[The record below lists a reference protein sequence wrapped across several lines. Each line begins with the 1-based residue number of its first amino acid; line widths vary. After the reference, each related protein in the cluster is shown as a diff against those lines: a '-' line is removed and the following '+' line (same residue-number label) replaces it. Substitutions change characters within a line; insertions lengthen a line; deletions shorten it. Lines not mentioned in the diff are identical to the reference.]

1 MPRSDRPIE
10 VLEQIGSSPY
20 NVDLPREYN
29 VSATFNVADLSLYYV
44 YYEAL
49 PSLRANSSQEGE
61 ADRDQITEDPN
72 ELGGW
77 AQESPILNQI
87 KETMA
92 LIREHLFQPV
102 LISPST
108 SSSWPVLVSLIS
120 HDQP

>member
-1 MPRSDRPIE
+1 MNSPQKRDVPSKRKSKLMPRSDRPIE

-72 ELGGW
+72 ELGG
-77 AQESPILNQI
+77 
-87 KETMA
+87 
-92 LIREHLFQPV
+92 
-102 LISPST
+102 
-108 SSSWPVLVSLIS
+108 
-120 HDQP
+120 